1 MPFVER
7 DSWREQY
14 FAGIP
19 CPDGVRIATDDGDA
33 FDWNPALHHVYDK
46 LHVARSQ
53 GLACGTGDDLPKSF
67 PVFVKPR
74 VNLKGMATRSGRAD
88 NAAAFGRLSGPDMMW
103 TEFLDGSHL
112 SSDFA
117 LENGRVRWSAHARG
131 EPRDG
136 GMFWYWTVGIEAPP
150 AFVSRLEQWIGREA
164 AGYTGMVNAET
175 LGGRI
180 IEAHLRFADQW
191 PDLYG
196 RRAWL
201 EAVIG
206 LHTGRG
212 WHFSETP
219 PPGYSVP
226 LFMPHGLRFRHPPEE
241 LQARVRAMTGVTSLQ
256 VTFHEG
262 RDPADH
268 PMPPGGFRV
277 AIVNGFDLAAC
288 LRARDFLWASWFA
301 RPQARAD

>member
-7 DSWREQY
+7 DPWREQY
-14 FAGIP
+14 FAGVP
-19 CPDGVRIATDDGDA
+19 CPEGVRIATDDGDA
-33 FDWNPALHHVYDK
+33 FEWNPGYRALYDK

-53 GLACGTGDDLPKSF
+53 GLACGTSDDLPKSF

-88 NAAAFGRLSGPDMMW
+88 DAEAFGRLSGPDMMW
-103 TEFLDGSHL
+103 TEVLDGPHL

-117 LENGRVRWSAHARG
+117 VENGRVRWSAHARG

-136 GMFWYWTVGIEAPP
+136 GMFWHWTVGVMPP
-150 AFVSRLEQWIGREA
+150 PGLVARLERWIAREA
-164 AGYTGMVNAET
+164 AGYTGMLNTET

-196 RRAWL
+196 GRPWL
-201 EAVIG
+201 EAVVG
-206 LHTGRG
+206 LHAGGG
-212 WHFSETP
+212 WHFAGGEQH
-219 PPGYSVP
+219 GYSVP
-226 LFMPHGLRFRHPPEE
+226 LFMPHGQRYRHPPAG
-241 LQARVRAMTGVTSLQ
+241 LQAHVRAAAAVTSLQ

-277 AIVNGFDLAAC
+277 AIVNGLDLAAC